1 MKTQNRV
8 RQRNRK
14 PRRSSGNTADTV
26 GKSVTPFRVWDTIKQ
41 LHPYK
46 IEILNVVRMLSSIG
60 ANHIIIAAT
69 LDLQGWKTFY
79 GSCEWTEED
88 VKDLVEGYRA

>member
-14 PRRSSGNTADTV
+14 PRRSSGNRADTA
-26 GKSVTPFRVWDTIKQ
+26 GISGRPFRVWDTIKQ

-79 GSCEWTEED
+79 GSYAWTEKD
-88 VKDLVEGYRA
+88 VQGLLEGYRA